1 MSNIVTFQEI
11 DFTDGHQIRIEHE
24 YLDNIQASRITMIR
38 TSIAKN
44 GQMQPTKIDFYLED
58 DQLQQFCNFFKHL
71 SEVSNGNK

>member
-24 YLDNIQASRITMIR
+24 YLDNIDANRITMIR

-44 GQMQPTKIDFYLED
+44 GKMEPTKIDFYLEA
-58 DQLQQFCNFFKHL
+58 DQLKQFCNFFQHL